1 MRFMSPR
8 DLHKLLESY
17 FVFRAVHLSEDK
29 DTPHLSH
36 RAQLVLVT
44 AHKFENQ
51 ELDVEG
57 REGRLAA

>member
-1 MRFMSPR
+1 MCFMSQR

-17 FVFRAVHLSEDK
+17 FVFWAVHLSEDK

-44 AHKFENQ
+44 ADRFENQ

-57 REGRLAA
+57 RKGGTAA